1 MDSNESHVEKMKSD
15 ENIEEKKTLNEN
27 NAEKS
32 ISLKNTE
39 EKNEENSLK
48 NAIPSFS
55 PANLSVVITDL
66 PDKTTLKQISLFCRK
81 AGVIAV
87 HPQTGD
93 ELIIYNPKKHKATVT
108 FSYPEGANHAIS
120 LLSGEHIVEGHP
132 VQVERAKS
140 EPFDFNE
147 WKGAMRKQ
155 RKFHSYMGEDHTE
168 ELSAAEQKKLK
179 VMVLRKVFTPQEM
192 IKDPELYGQ
201 IIKDWTEIGSQFGK
215 VTLVKPIEAHPE
227 GVVIVRFDTPQAA
240 SKAISQLDDAEY
252 HERKITSEPW
262 DGTDLSYRESEEDIE
277 KRIEQYEKFIDGTKD
292 ES

>member
-1 MDSNESHVEKMKSD
+1 MKDFEFYPKKMSLNENIEKLDSHAKTTENNSEKITPNENTTNDSNETT
-15 ENIEEKKTLNEN
+15 I
-27 NAEKS
+27 
-32 ISLKNTE
+32 KN
-39 EKNEENSLK
+39 L
-48 NAIPSFS
+48 IPSFS
-55 PANLSVVITDL
+55 PANLSVVITNL

-93 ELIIYNPKKHKATVT
+93 ELILYNPKNHKATVT

-140 EPFDFNE
+140 EPFDFSE

-168 ELSAAEQKKLK
+168 ELSTTEQKRLK

-240 SKAISQLDDAEY
+240 ALAIGKLDDAEY
-252 HERKITSEPW
+252 HNRAITSELW

-277 KRIEQYEKFIDGTKD
+277 KRIEQYEKFIDG
-292 ES
+292 S